1 MNFHWELRKGSIRW
15 KLRTWAGQ
23 RVRVVEVQ
31 RHELRVERLPERGR
45 CRIRYYPAVGRMFI
59 SGPAGQYIG
68 WADNLATAI
77 DQLTRADTSQVLPV
91 NGLLNERRPIK

>member
-45 CRIRYYPAVGRMFI
+45 CRIRYYPPLAACSSAARRGSISAGRIRWRMHSI
-59 SGPAGQYIG
+59 NCPSLIQAKYCP
-68 WADNLATAI
+68 
-77 DQLTRADTSQVLPV
+77 
-91 NGLLNERRPIK
+91 

>member
-45 CRIRYYPAVGRMFI
+45 CRIRYSSRRWPHVHQRPGGAVYRLGEY
-59 SGPAGQYIG
+59 AGG
-68 WADNLATAI
+68 CTL
-77 DQLTRADTSQVLPV
+77 
-91 NGLLNERRPIK
+91 